1 MFLIG
6 SNLFCDFSGNEIKYI
21 FVWHASTANLLPQK
35 LFSFFWLND
44 YVKTSSLKW
53 INAYESL
60 TFNFFLSMPSYF
72 TMVWWNV
79 FQIIE
84 QLKLF
89 GHQLVCLPYVWRV
102 YGGCARMYLLFVRQK
117 VQLHLQAV
125 KVVVEMNTAYEQ
137 YGLRYDG
144 SSLVQSLLSI
154 FTVHLWKGCE
164 PAPAHEWDG
173 YI

>member
-1 MFLIG
+1 MTCFNSKLAATKTFFIFLVKWLRKDKFIEM
-6 SNLFCDFSGNEIKYI
+6 NKCIRKFDFQ
-21 FVWHASTANLLPQK
+21 L
-35 LFSFFWLND
+35 
-44 YVKTSSLKW
+44 
-53 INAYESL
+53 
-60 TFNFFLSMPSYF
+60 FLSMSSYF
-72 TMVWWNV
+72 TMVWWNA

-137 YGLRYDG
+137 YELRYDG